1 MWHSNGSSQNAF
13 HGCWSRNRGLKM
25 VPPHLP
31 SQRLILFFVR
41 FFMIL
46 TWDIPH
52 FWTNPF
58 IFLVFL
64 GSYHSPFFGSQF
76 LGHGQCSNPLPNMVL
91 YACAISACPHDR
103 TSPKKSL
110 DTSRRDETRLGRIHI
125 IFLRDD
131 VDKRGLFNQGY
142 LHNPHHISW
151 VYLTKIN
158 GAWEYVWSMLVRAG
172 FFHHIEPTKT
182 WGFNQQEY

>member
-13 HGCWSRNRGLKM
+13 HGCWSLNLGLKM

-31 SQRLILFFVR
+31 SQGLILFFVR

-64 GSYHSPFFGSQF
+64 GSHHSPFFGSQF

-91 YACAISACPHDR
+91 YCWCHFVPMIGPALRR
-103 TSPKKSL
+103 TSKP
-110 DTSRRDETRLGRIHI
+110 RDETRRA
-125 IFLRDD
+125 
-131 VDKRGLFNQGY
+131 
-142 LHNPHHISW
+142 W
-151 VYLTKIN
+151 V
-158 GAWEYVWSMLVRAG
+158 ESVWSMLARAG
-172 FFHHIEPTKT
+172 FFIL
-182 WGFNQQEY
+182 NQPKHGDSTSKNIKNGHVIVDISDVYSLSWFSIVEVYDS